1 MPAAKVPEGCYLA
14 NQSATQFEF
23 FDEVGLVRVESLHP
37 GSLIRARLARSG
49 SHLDELLA
57 RGRHRAWGPGNVD
70 FSYSPPRQGRGR
82 PWRGRNADFRQ
93 FAASLVEAECWAG
106 KL

>member
-57 RGRHRAWGPGNVD
+57 RGRHRARKSGNVG
-70 FSYSPPRQGRGR
+70 FPYR
-82 PWRGRNADFRQ
+82 PLPGAWVELGTDTFRY
-93 FAASLVEAECWAG
+93 
-106 KL
+106 KLCSGELEHS